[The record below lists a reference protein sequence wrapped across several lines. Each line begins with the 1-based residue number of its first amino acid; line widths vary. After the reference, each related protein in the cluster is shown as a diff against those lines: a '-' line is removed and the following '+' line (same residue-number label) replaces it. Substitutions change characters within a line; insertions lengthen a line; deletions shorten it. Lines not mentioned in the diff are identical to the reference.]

1 MAPKAPKIPKKKKNK
16 NIKKTS
22 LDAVIQ
28 LAPMAGEIGEA
39 LMYGTGALGAG
50 ATGYM
55 GNQARKLMKKGDT
68 AYEKAVSGKKSG
80 GPIKLRHGGLA
91 RRKRSRA

>member
-1 MAPKAPKIPKKKKNK
+1 MSLVDPETNTTKRGPKKKT
-16 NIKKTS
+16 IKTAS

-50 ATGYM
+50 AVGVM
-55 GNQARKLMKKGDT
+55 GNKARKLMKKGDED
-68 AYEKAVSGKKSG
+68 YRKAISGKNRG
-80 GPIKLRHGGLA
+80 GAVMKKRGGTF
-91 RRKRSRA
+91 KGIF